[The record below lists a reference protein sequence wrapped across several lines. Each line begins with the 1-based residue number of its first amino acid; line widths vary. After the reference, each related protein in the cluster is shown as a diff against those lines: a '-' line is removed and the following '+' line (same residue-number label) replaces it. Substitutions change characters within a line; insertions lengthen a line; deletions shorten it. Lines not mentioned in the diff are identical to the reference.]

1 MKTVLI
7 LGANGRI
14 GFELS
19 KYFLQKKFKVLAVD
33 KIFSKIN
40 HLSSRN
46 LSKIKLDLSSDKN
59 QNLLIRKISSLKK
72 IDGIVYSL
80 YPKTKSW
87 GVNFEKINEKHLK
100 ENLYYQL
107 GIPLLFLKN
116 IYKFLIKKE
125 EKSSIVLISS
135 IQGVKAP
142 KFHHYKN
149 LNMSSP
155 IEYSASKAG
164 IIAITT
170 YLAKYIKNKNLRINC
185 VSPGGIFDN
194 QKKEFIR
201 RYKKD
206 CISKGLLD
214 PKDLCETINFL
225 ISKESFYIRGQNIII
240 DDGWSL

>member
-1 MKTVLI
+1 
-7 LGANGRI
+7 
-14 GFELS
+14 
-19 KYFLQKKFKVLAVD
+19 
-33 KIFSKIN
+33 
-40 HLSSRN
+40 
-46 LSKIKLDLSSDKN
+46 
-59 QNLLIRKISSLKK
+59 
-72 IDGIVYSL
+72 
-80 YPKTKSW
+80 
-87 GVNFEKINEKHLK
+87 
-100 ENLYYQL
+100 
-107 GIPLLFLKN
+107 
-116 IYKFLIKKE
+116 
-125 EKSSIVLISS
+125 
-135 IQGVKAP
+135 
-142 KFHHYKN
+142 
-149 LNMSSP
+149 MSSP